1 MSEHETRTER
11 QHAKMLRDAPAYG
24 FIPPRWV
31 FKAVGPPRGYRW
43 QKRLVK
49 QRRLQAARRQQKLD
63 DMRLDSYRARLRSA
77 LAEPGAQ
84 FMAQEAACPG

>member
-1 MSEHETRTER
+1 
-11 QHAKMLRDAPAYG
+11 MLRYASAYCFIAPRRA
-24 FIPPRWV
+24 PKRV
-31 FKAVGPPRGYRW
+31 SPPRGYRW

-63 DMRLDSYRARLRSA
+63 DMRIDSYIRTRLRSA

-84 FMAQEAACPG
+84 FMEQEAACPG